1 MTRFAP
7 FTLARRAFDWLRVQV
22 HPRTLARMR
31 TSDLTM
37 ILVAAVIGVVTGGV
51 ILLFNAAT
59 QFAADSF
66 DELFELS
73 RTMRWWD
80 YLLLPLVPATG
91 GLLVGILNTLV
102 FKRKSQHGVPDV
114 IRASRFSRG
123 SITTSAGIQT
133 LLTASLSIG
142 SGGGGGREGPIVH
155 VGAAAGSLVARI
167 FRLGRDH
174 TRTLLTCG
182 AAAGISGIF
191 NAPMGGVMFALEI
204 ILGDFRLRTFTPV
217 MVASVSATA
226 IMRTVRGDE
235 SLIHPTLAFQIFLP
249 EYLLFALLGVAAGF
263 LSVWFIRSLSIVERA
278 CTRFLVMHPVLR
290 PAAGGLLAGILAA
303 FMPALLE
310 QTYHPIN
317 TALDGGFAWWMLL
330 GVAIVKPL
338 HTALTTGSG
347 GTGGSFAPALKS
359 GAMLGSLFGLGA
371 MHAFPTLVTSPT
383 AYALAGMG
391 AVLAGT
397 MQAPLTGILMLVEIS
412 NNYTIILPG
421 MLTAILASVIAQR
434 VARRSVYG
442 GALERDGR
450 QVGSF
455 AYLPLLSSLS
465 IEPIIAHDAPRVHLE
480 TPMREVLHDFEEST
494 HEAVLVIDDRDRY
507 LGMIA
512 FEDLRTVMSDLS
524 MFDALVAADIMT
536 TDITPVRVDTTM
548 DVVLRLHDTRGWSV
562 LPVLDVDDERAL
574 GLLAVSDAH
583 TYYRRSVARE
593 V

>member
-1 MTRFAP
+1 MKRPALLITFER
-7 FTLARRAFDWLRVQV
+7 TIQRLRLRI
-22 HPRTLARMR
+22 HPRTLARLR
-31 TSDLTM
+31 TSDVTM
-37 ILVAAVIGVVTGGV
+37 ILVAAVIGIVTGGV

-59 QFAADSF
+59 QFAGDSF
-66 DELFELS
+66 EDLFELS

-80 YLLLPLVPATG
+80 YLLFPLVPATG
-91 GLLVGILNTLV
+91 GLLVGILNTWV
-102 FKRKSQHGVPDV
+102 FKRRSQHGVPDV
-114 IRASRFSRG
+114 IRASRFARG
-123 SITTSAGIQT
+123 SVGTMAGLQT

-155 VGAAAGSLVARI
+155 VGAAAGSLVARV
-167 FRLGRDH
+167 FRFGADH

-235 SLIHPTLAFQIFLP
+235 ALIHPTTAIQIFLP

-263 LSVWFIRSLSIVERA
+263 LSVWFIRSLSAVERA
-278 CTRFLVMHPVLR
+278 CTRILTMHAALR
-290 PAAGGLLAGILAA
+290 PAVGGLLAGILAV

-317 TALDGGFAWWMLL
+317 MALDGGYAWWMLL
-330 GVAIVKPL
+330 GVALVKPL

-359 GAMLGSLFGLGA
+359 GAMLGALFGAGV
-371 MHAFPTLVTSPT
+371 MQVFPSMVTSPT

-412 NNYTIILPG
+412 NNYTIVLPG

-450 QVGSF
+450 KEGSY
-455 AYLPLLSSLS
+455 AYLPLLSSLA
-465 IEPIIAHDAPRVHLE
+465 IEPVVAHDAPRVHLD
-480 TPMREVLHDFEEST
+480 TPLREVLHDFEASV
-494 HEAVLVIDDRDRY
+494 HDAVLVIDARDRY
-507 LGMIA
+507 LGLIE
-512 FEDLRTVMSDLS
+512 FDDLRPVMSDLS
-524 MFDALVAADIMT
+524 MLDSLVAADVMT
-536 TDITPVRVDTTM
+536 TDVTPVRIDTTM
-548 DVVLRLHDTRGWSV
+548 DVVLRLHDRKGWRV